1 MHCQHKPNTIG
12 QGSGNAQ
19 TSLQSILRSL
29 HAYYVCELITVSPV
43 LSLKRVIDLR
53 VSYMYRRRAVRERS
67 QSFFAM

>member
-1 MHCQHKPNTIG
+1 MHCQHKPHENNRPWQR
-12 QGSGNAQ
+12 QGTDLAAIYPVIITHTTCVN
-19 TSLQSILRSL
+19 
-29 HAYYVCELITVSPV
+29 ITVSPV

>member
-1 MHCQHKPNTIG
+1 MHRPRCNLSCDHYMHTTCVN
-12 QGSGNAQ
+12 
-19 TSLQSILRSL
+19 
-29 HAYYVCELITVSPV
+29 ITVSPV